1 MVRLLL
7 LFALSALSV
16 AADDCVN
23 DDSTTDS
30 DGGTCSTRYDSNPGD
45 CGSADDDDF
54 TASEQC
60 CACATTDDDCVN
72 DESTTDLYGA
82 DCTYYDYYPSECG
95 YYDNED
101 FTASLQCCACGG
113 FLCKTSAPTTTPA
126 PTETPCVD
134 DDSTNDLYGYTCSS
148 RYDSSPSDCGCCDDD
163 DFTASEQC
171 CACGGG
177 LPGGTFAP
185 TMVSLT
191 LAGYA
196 TATNV
201 RQHARIDEWMQQ
213 LEWKVGEYQYNT
225 AWVEDAMLI
234 YANGGHSVDDSGEI
248 RTLKGFATSGEAE
261 MTGWTMYSIY
271 YAYWN
276 DYNYAD
282 TFITK
287 DYSATVKNAGVS
299 QLIKKG
305 ASYQAVWM
313 YVLHKLESAISGCK
327 AGDSN
332 AVHSWDEGWA
342 YYAGSLVG
350 VTAADAVTDRGVLL
364 LISSWE
370 ILTARSCTTKTM
382 ATPRHRSS

>member
-1 MVRLLL
+1 MTP
-7 LFALSALSV
+7 APTCA
-16 AADDCVN
+16 N
-23 DDSTTDS
+23 DDSTTGLYDLDCTYFDHYPSDCGNYDDNDFTASLQCCACGGYLGKTAAPTVTPAPTCANDDS
-30 DGGTCSTRYDSNPGD
+30 TADMYGSTCSSVYDSNPSA
-45 CGSADDDDF
+45 CGCCDD
-54 TASEQC
+54 
-60 CACATTDDDCVN
+60 
-72 DESTTDLYGA
+72 
-82 DCTYYDYYPSECG
+82 
-95 YYDNED
+95 ED

-113 FLCKTSAPTTTPA
+113 FLGKT
-126 PTETPCVD
+126 
-134 DDSTNDLYGYTCSS
+134 L
-148 RYDSSPSDCGCCDDD
+148 
-163 DFTASEQC
+163 
-171 CACGGG
+171 
-177 LPGGTFAP
+177 AP
-185 TMVSLT
+185 TMASLS

-201 RQHARIDEWMQQ
+201 RPHARIDLDMQQ
-213 LEWKVGEYQYNT
+213 LEWKVGEYPTNT
-225 AWVEDAMLI
+225 AWVGDAMLI
-234 YANGGHSVDDSGEI
+234 YANGGNSVDDSGVI

-287 DYSATVKNAGVS
+287 DYSATVKDAGAS

-350 VTAADAVTDRGVLL
+350 ATAADAVTDRGVLL
-364 LISSWE
+364 WE
-370 ILTARSCTTKTM
+370 LAEKCSDDFGTRDTTGPSK
-382 ATPRHRSS
+382 ANVAALRQPPRRHCGRLNQQRRQ